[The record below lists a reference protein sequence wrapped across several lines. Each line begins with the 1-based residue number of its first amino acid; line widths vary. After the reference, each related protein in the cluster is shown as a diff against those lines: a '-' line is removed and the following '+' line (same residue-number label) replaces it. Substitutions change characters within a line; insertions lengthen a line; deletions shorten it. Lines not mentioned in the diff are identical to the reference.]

1 VGKGT
6 GLGLAMVH
14 SIITKMHGTIDCQS
28 EMGVGTRFS
37 IKLPCVSQSADRLT
51 KGQNGTTKPLMDV

>member
-1 VGKGT
+1 
-6 GLGLAMVH
+6 LGLAMVH

-37 IKLPCVSQSADRLT
+37 IKLPCVSQAPDQLLSV
-51 KGQNGTTKPLMDV
+51 QSGTTKLLMDA